1 MNSGERKQ
9 WFAPGSA
16 VGDDRQEVTS
26 GAITEP
32 QPLRL
37 GRQRQPADKAGRL
50 PEEAAGTRAAAA
62 PKERGVSRPAPAIKE
77 SGNVAEEAETEATAG
92 PSSKRGSLLLAGLLV
107 ITVLFSLILLPP
119 IEAALQLPP
128 STAQSR
134 PSANQASSAGQA
146 ATPSASRGSQVTA
159 SPTALPAGMSLLA
172 ADTFQRPDQRSWG
185 RATDGHPWQGDAR
198 LGTIFAVSHHQ
209 GQLSNGQGA
218 YNAILGP
225 TFSDGEVFF
234 TGAINRFQQAN
245 LGAVLRWMDTN
256 NWYKAYIDGGQL
268 VLLKSSGG
276 MQTRLASVPF
286 TAQANRFYSLRFR
299 IQGDMLQA
307 RAWLAGTPEPS
318 QWQVSAR
325 DDTFQSG
332 FGGLRLVLA
341 AGSVITISAFQALA
355 LTGSSPAASPT
366 ERPVA

>member
-9 WFAPGSA
+9 WFAPGTAS
-16 VGDDRQEVTS
+16 GDDRQEVTTIS
-26 GAITEP
+26 GTITEP

-37 GRQRQPADKAGRL
+37 GRQRQPADRVRRP
-50 PEEAAGTRAAAA
+50 PEEAAGVRAAAA
-62 PKERGVSRPAPAIKE
+62 SKEREVSRPAPAIRE
-77 SGNVAEEAETEATAG
+77 SDSAAEKAEMGATAR
-92 PSSKRGSLLLAGLLV
+92 PSSEGGVLLLAGLLV
-107 ITVLFSLILLPP
+107 VTVLFSLILLPP

-134 PSANQASSAGQA
+134 PSTNQTGPADQA
-146 ATPSASRGSQVTA
+146 ATSSSSSGSPVTA

-185 RATDGHPWQGDAR
+185 TATDGHPWQGDAR
-198 LGTIFAVSHHQ
+198 LSAIFAISHQQ

-225 TFSDGEVFF
+225 AFSDGEVFF

-256 NWYKAYIDGGQL
+256 NWYKAYIDGSQL

-286 TAQANRFYSLRFR
+286 TAQAQRFYCLRFR
-299 IQGDMLQA
+299 IQGDRLQA

-318 QWQVSAR
+318 QWQVSVR

-341 AGSVITISAFQALA
+341 PGSVITISAFQELA
-355 LTGSSPAASPT
+355 LTTSSPAA
-366 ERPVA
+366 RPAQ